1 MATVSIDKQRFAAA
15 LPDVTSDLRLAG
27 LDGSVRVFR
36 DRHGIPHVRAV
47 SAHDAFF
54 GQGFVTAQDR
64 LWHMDYDRH
73 RAYGRWAEL
82 VGPSAVA
89 EDKVMRRFQIGPTVR
104 RDYDAVNVE
113 TRGMLDAYAAG
124 VNAFIE
130 TSESMPI
137 EYDLVGA
144 RPESWEPWDCLA
156 VFKVRHIM
164 MGVFEGKLWRAKLAN
179 TLGVEKTAE
188 LIRGY
193 QPGHLLIVP
202 PGTDYDAPEL
212 DGLKELESGLEAISW
227 LRQDPEAGSNS
238 WVLSGSRTASGKPLL
253 AGDPHRGLDTP
264 NVYYQNHVECPDF
277 DVIGLSFPGCPGFPH
292 FGHNSGVAWCVTHAG
307 ADYQDLFL
315 ERFRVNGETR
325 YEYKGEWLPADVRRE
340 VMEVRGEESVE
351 MDVTVTRHGP
361 VIAGDPAKGNA
372 ISFRYTAT
380 AEPNLGFEALPRM
393 MRARSADDLDESMR
407 AWIDPCN
414 NLLFA
419 DVDGNIAYLNRGQVP
434 IRSMADAPGSR
445 CLGGRE
451 TTSGMA

>member
-179 TLGVEKTAE
+179 TLGVKGGEISYHVGGAK
-188 LIRGY
+188 LYHSSR
-193 QPGHLLIVP
+193 
-202 PGTDYDAPEL
+202 L
-212 DGLKELESGLEAISW
+212 D
-227 LRQDPEAGSNS
+227 
-238 WVLSGSRTASGKPLL
+238 
-253 AGDPHRGLDTP
+253 
-264 NVYYQNHVECPDF
+264 
-277 DVIGLSFPGCPGFPH
+277 
-292 FGHNSGVAWCVTHAG
+292 
-307 ADYQDLFL
+307 
-315 ERFRVNGETR
+315 
-325 YEYKGEWLPADVRRE
+325 
-340 VMEVRGEESVE
+340 
-351 MDVTVTRHGP
+351 
-361 VIAGDPAKGNA
+361 
-372 ISFRYTAT
+372 
-380 AEPNLGFEALPRM
+380 PRCC
-393 MRARSADDLDESMR
+393 S
-407 AWIDPCN
+407 
-414 NLLFA
+414 
-419 DVDGNIAYLNRGQVP
+419 
-434 IRSMADAPGSR
+434 
-445 CLGGRE
+445 
-451 TTSGMA
+451 